1 MPRLKK
7 PRTAALDEVRI
18 SREADAAIIDHV
30 DSSVSSTRLV
40 LGPQVHSMSDA
51 EILEIFNGTVRD
63 RERALAEC
71 PNVVVEVP
79 PGVPQVRYFDK
90 GDQWVPRGDVL
101 RCVLEDG
108 GLHGEAAIWIDDR
121 EFTLHEFGRMLTT
134 HSGWGMR
141 IAFVPE
147 ERLHEAPGIEVRDPV
162 D

>member
-30 DSSVSSTRLV
+30 DPVVSSTRLV
-40 LGPQVHSMSDA
+40 LGPQVQSMSDG
-51 EILEIFNGTVRD
+51 EILKIFNGTVRV
-63 RERALAEC
+63 RERAVAEYQ
-71 PNVVVEVP
+71 NVVVEVP

-90 GDQWVPRGDVL
+90 GDQWVPRGQLL
-101 RCVLEDG
+101 RCVVEDG
-108 GLHGEAAIWIDDR
+108 GQGGEVTIWIDDR

-147 ERLHEAPGIEVRDPV
+147 ERLHEDPTIKIRDPE